1 MVTRRLSGWTAAVS
15 AVVTL
20 GALAAPPAT
29 ADTSRTTV
37 TALLAQLPVAAE
49 QNAGY
54 DRDLFRLW
62 DTVDG
67 CDTRE
72 RVLARQNLAP
82 TGAGDCGAEAGR
94 WLSAYDGVQT
104 TNPSTFDIDHLVPL
118 AEAWGSG
125 AATWTSARR
134 EAYANDTTYRP
145 ALIAVSASS
154 NRSKGDQDPAEWMP
168 ERAGY
173 WCTYLRSWVGVKY
186 RWHLSIDPVE
196 KSFVASHL
204 SHCRQAMSAP
214 PLATIDAAA
223 ATPRPPVSPSSAP
236 SGTTTPVRYANCTAA
251 RAAGVAPIVRSQD
264 PSLYAL
270 NSFLDRDHDGVACE

>member
-1 MVTRRLSGWTAAVS
+1 MVTRRLAVWVVAVA

-20 GALAAPPAT
+20 DALAPPPAT
-29 ADTSRTTV
+29 ADRSRTTV
-37 TALLAQLPVAAE
+37 SALLAQLPVANE

-82 TGAGDCGAEAGR
+82 AGSGNCGVAVGR
-94 WLSAYDGVQT
+94 WFSAYDGDQT

-125 AATWTSARR
+125 ARTWTSARR
-134 EAYANDTTYRP
+134 EAYANDAAYRP

-154 NRSKGDQDPAEWMP
+154 NRSKGDQDPAEWLP
-168 ERAGY
+168 DRAAY
-173 WCTYLRSWVGVKY
+173 WCTYLRNWVGVKY

-204 SHCRQAMSAP
+204 THCRQSMLP
-214 PLATIDAAA
+214 PPVATIDAAT
-223 ATPRPPVSPSSAP
+223 ATPPPTSSPSAAP
-236 SGTTTPVRYANCTAA
+236 GATKPVRYVNCAA
-251 RAAGVAPIVRSQD
+251 AHAAGVTPIVRTQD
-264 PSLYAL
+264 PALYAL
-270 NSFLDRDHDGVACE
+270 NSFMDRDHDGVACE